1 MLTAHTK
8 ISHQIFF
15 LEKWTFK
22 KNIKVEIQSY
32 KSTERQYSGPKGQ
45 KDEQ

>member
-1 MLTAHTK
+1 MD
-8 ISHQIFF
+8 
-15 LEKWTFK
+15 FK
-22 KNIKVEIQSY
+22 KNIKGGIQSY

>member
-1 MLTAHTK
+1 LSTK
-8 ISHQIFF
+8 HF
-15 LEKWTFK
+15 LAVLYEKWTFK